1 MGSESTKKIV
11 VGPRDDQSPD
21 IMGWQINPP
30 GSGTRDPLSLDF
42 NESLDWM
49 LAGITMKVLTGNK
62 DQIAGYW
69 SLYGGESQ
77 MRFYPA
83 EPWNTGNYMIEV
95 EGRLEDLAGNNLNR
109 LFEKDLHKPNPRTQ
123 EKLLH
128 TRTFSILKKLT
139 Q

>member
-1 MGSESTKKIV
+1 
-11 VGPRDDQSPD
+11 
-21 IMGWQINPP
+21 
-30 GSGTRDPLSLDF
+30 
-42 NESLDWM
+42 
-49 LAGITMKVLTGNK
+49 
-62 DQIAGYW
+62 
-69 SLYGGESQ
+69 